1 LETASI
7 SYPNFINDLKNI
19 SIRLEVLKWLE
30 IFLEKDLLL

>member
-19 SIRLEVLKWLE
+19 SIRMEVLKWLE